1 MGVAMLLASN
11 WGNGQVLLAM
21 LEFFVF
27 VIWIWLL
34 IVVFSDIFRSH
45 DLSGVAKTLWT
56 IFVIVI
62 PYLGVFIYLV
72 ARGGK
77 MQEHA
82 IAAAKAQE
90 EARQAYIQQAAGTG
104 SPGEELTRLADLKDK
119 GVIDD
124 AEFEKLKA
132 KAIGN

>member
-1 MGVAMLLASN
+1 
-11 WGNGQVLLAM
+11 
-21 LEFFVF
+21 
-27 VIWIWLL
+27 
-34 IVVFSDIFRSH
+34 
-45 DLSGVAKTLWT
+45 
-56 IFVIVI
+56 VIVI

-82 IAAAKAQE
+82 IAAANAQE
-90 EARQAYIQQAAGTG
+90 EARQTYIQQAAGTG

>member
-1 MGVAMLLASN
+1 MLLASN

-90 EARQAYIQQAAGTG
+90 EARQTYIQQAAGTG